1 MKRKIQQHFKSHQ
14 KILLLILILLATLL
28 FGFINGSYSAIEG
41 LLTENI
47 PINKEASVAHHK
59 AAADD
64 RSKDD
69 EETKNSEED
78 NYKNYINL
86 DSG

>member
-41 LLTENI
+41 LLVENI
-47 PINKEASVAHHK
+47 PINKNASVAHHK
-59 AAADD
+59 AAAEN

-69 EETKNSEED
+69 KKTKNSEED
-78 NYKNYINL
+78 NLKKYGNL

>member
-41 LLTENI
+41 YLVVDI
-47 PINKEASVAHHK
+47 PTDKNKSVDQHK
-59 AAADD
+59 AAADN

-69 EETKNSEED
+69 KKMENSEQD
-78 NYKNYINL
+78 NYKKHDKL

>member
-41 LLTENI
+41 LLVKNI
-47 PINKEASVAHHK
+47 PINKNASVAHHK
-59 AAADD
+59 AAAEN

-69 EETKNSEED
+69 EKTKNSEED
-78 NYKNYINL
+78 NLKKYGNL

>member
-41 LLTENI
+41 LLVKNI
-47 PINKEASVAHHK
+47 PINKDASVDHHK
-59 AAADD
+59 AAANN

-69 EETKNSEED
+69 EKTEKSEED
-78 NYKNYINL
+78 NLKKHGNL

>member
-28 FGFINGSYSAIEG
+28 FGFINGSYSSIEG
-41 LLTENI
+41 NLVEDI
-47 PINKEASVAHHK
+47 PIDKNKSVGHHK
-59 AAADD
+59 AAADN

-69 EETKNSEED
+69 EKTKNSEED
-78 NYKNYINL
+78 NYKNYGNL

>member
-41 LLTENI
+41 LLVKNI
-47 PINKEASVAHHK
+47 PINKDASVDQHK
-59 AAADD
+59 AAADK

-69 EETKNSEED
+69 EKKKKSEQD
-78 NYKNYINL
+78 NYKKHDKL